1 MPRSAVPVVSSV
13 LGLVAA
19 LLVAEAAQAA
29 NEFPLA
35 GTYMQNRVCR
45 GDGKDPR
52 AMKVTITDA
61 DITYSGGVCSI
72 SDKRVQSGEVQLRAT
87 CKQRNGNVLSGDV
100 KFTMNDGQTVEMID
114 QDKNYKAVLHRCPE

>member
-1 MPRSAVPVVSSV
+1 MRRYVRSVSPV
-13 LGLVAA
+13 LGLMAVLPVGA
-19 LLVAEAAQAA
+19 AAQAA
-29 NEFPLA
+29 NDFPLA

-52 AMKVTITDA
+52 AMKVTITND

-72 SDKRVQSGEVQLRAT
+72 SDKRVQGGEVQLRAT